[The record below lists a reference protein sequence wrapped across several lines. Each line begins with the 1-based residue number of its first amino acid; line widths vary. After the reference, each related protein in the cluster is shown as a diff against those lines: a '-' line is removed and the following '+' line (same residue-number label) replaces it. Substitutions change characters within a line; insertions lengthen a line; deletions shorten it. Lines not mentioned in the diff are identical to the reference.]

1 MGSSFTEFRGK
12 GFWSRDGLLEAWLR
26 VLSLHLD
33 DEVYAPGWQH
43 DLRNEWLLVSAGF
56 FNGFVSASLDKFLTD
71 DARIAAVLRAS
82 ERSIQCLRAF
92 GAYVPAAFLNALGL
106 SPFTAD
112 LPIEWFERIADW
124 FDRLLSGE
132 LMTDASTS
140 PTLPATRD
148 GQSLDEIEKPRIIET
163 RRLE

>member
-1 MGSSFTEFRGK
+1 M
-12 GFWSRDGLLEAWLR
+12 
-26 VLSLHLD
+26 D

-71 DARIAAVLRAS
+71 DERVAAVLRAS
-82 ERSIQCLRAF
+82 QRSIQSLRAF
-92 GAYVPAAFLNALGL
+92 GAYVSAAFLNALGL
-106 SPFTAD
+106 SGFTAD
-112 LPIEWFERIADW
+112 LPIVWFERMADW
-124 FDRLLSGE
+124 FAKLLRGE

-148 GQSLDEIEKPRIIET
+148 GQSWDEIEQPRNAEPSVAPNGSPT
-163 RRLE
+163 TPVSNSGGTEGQPPVN